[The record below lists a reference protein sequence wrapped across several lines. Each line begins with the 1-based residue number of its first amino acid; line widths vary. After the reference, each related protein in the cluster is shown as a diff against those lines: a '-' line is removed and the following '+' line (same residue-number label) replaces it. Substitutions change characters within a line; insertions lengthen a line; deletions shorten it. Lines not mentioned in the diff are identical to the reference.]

1 MRKINRTYKFR
12 LYPTEAQTELLAKHF
27 GCTRFVYN
35 YFLNQRQE
43 QYRLTGKSD
52 NFYAECKSLTELKKQ
67 EETAWLSEVNAQSL
81 QFALRCLDASY
92 SSFFKKKTK
101 FPRFKSKRTKNSFT
115 APQRATLVDNKLFIN
130 KFREGIR
137 CRVHREVKGTIGKVT
152 ISKTTS
158 GKYFASVC
166 TEEEYV
172 TPLVKT
178 NKSVGLDLGL
188 KDLLTTSEGDRF
200 TNNHYTKEYERK
212 LASAQRHLSR
222 KKKGSRGYENQ
233 RLKVARLHEKI
244 SNSRAD
250 YLHKCS
256 ISLVRRYDIICIE
269 DLNVKGMIKNH
280 HLAKSISDASWGKFI
295 VILTYKAEWH
305 GKKVVKIDRFF
316 PSSQMCNVCGHI
328 NKQTKDLSVRE
339 WECPSCHSHHNRDVN
354 AAINILRVG
363 LKQYTSAGTADY
375 TGGEEVR
382 AVPSESHSSEKPEAR
397 KYFNLRVVHEYIE
410 TAKTLPI
417 NGEEYLETL
426 KEAQRFCNEHY
437 KTDLLQN
444 FNLTKVK

>member
-27 GCTRFVYN
+27 GCARFVYN

-52 NFYAECKSLTELKKQ
+52 NYFAQAKVLTELKKQ
-67 EETAWLSEVNAQSL
+67 EDTAWLSEVNAQSL
-81 QFALRCLDASY
+81 QFALRCLETAY
-92 SSFFKKKTK
+92 TNFFKKRAKYPK
-101 FPRFKSKRTKNSFT
+101 FKSKRSKNSFT
-115 APQRATLVDNKLFIN
+115 APQYSTISDNKLFIN
-130 KFREGIR
+130 NFREGIK
-137 CRVHREVKGTIGKVT
+137 CRVHREIKGKIGKVT
-152 ISKTTS
+152 ISKTPS

-188 KDLLTTSEGDRF
+188 KDFLTTSEGERF
-200 TNNHYTKEYERK
+200 NNNRYTKKYESS
-212 LASAQRHLSR
+212 LATAQKHLSR

-233 RLKVARLHEKI
+233 RLKVARIYEKI

-256 ISLVRRYDIICIE
+256 ISLVKRYDTICIE
-269 DLNVKGMIKNH
+269 DLNVKGMVRNH
-280 HLAKSISDASWGKFI
+280 RLAKHVADASWGSF
-295 VILTYKAEWH
+295 VAMLSYKAEWND
-305 GKKVVKIDRFF
+305 KKVVKIDRFF
-316 PSSQMCNVCGHI
+316 PSSQTCNVCGHI
-328 NKQTKDLSVRE
+328 NKETKDLSVRE
-339 WECPSCHSHHNRDVN
+339 WECPSCHSHHDRDVN

-382 AVPSESHSSEKPEAR
+382 AVLSESHSSVKPEAR
-397 KYFNLRVVHEYIE
+397 K
-410 TAKTLPI
+410 
-417 NGEEYLETL
+417 
-426 KEAQRFCNEHY
+426 
-437 KTDLLQN
+437 QN
-444 FNLTKVK
+444 ACG